1 MSVMSDTIPV
11 TVLSGALGAG
21 KTTTLNHVLTADH
34 GYETAVLVNDMGEVN
49 VDAEHIERQS
59 ELSQSDEEIIEM
71 SNGCICCRL
80 RGDMLDAVGALAEN
94 REFDYLLV
102 ESSGISEPIPVAQTF
117 ALGFED
123 SDYDPTEDYHLD
135 TMVSVVDAH
144 AMSEGFDSGASLTGE
159 DTVGGTDR
167 IPEEVLMDQIEFC
180 DVLLLNKCDLVP
192 DEELDEIEAVL
203 RTLQPRA
210 EIVRTE
216 FGAVDPTEILDT
228 DRFDFEAA
236 QDSAGWKHE
245 LKHDHHHDPSEEHGV
260 ESFVFRANR
269 PVHPER
275 FASLLETLPSAVI
288 RAKGF
293 FWSAG
298 REDISMGLDKSGQS
312 VRAGP
317 NGRWIATLPP
327 EQQKQYLRALPG
339 LADEWDDRW
348 GDRGVELV
356 FIGREY
362 DPESLKAD
370 LESCLL
376 TDAEMEDDWSA
387 YPDPF
392 GTDGQ
397 RELAIADD

>member
-1 MSVMSDTIPV
+1 MSNTIPV

-34 GYETAVLVNDMGEVN
+34 GHEVAVLVNDMGEVN
-49 VDAEHIERQS
+49 VDVDHVEQQS
-59 ELSQSDEEIIEM
+59 ELSQADEEIIEL

-80 RGDMLDAVGALAEN
+80 RGDMLDAVGALVEN

-123 SDYDPTEDYHLD
+123 SAYDPTDDYHLD

-144 AMSEGFDSGASLTGE
+144 AMYQGFDSGATLAGE
-159 DTVGGTDR
+159 EAHGGTDR

-203 RTLQPRA
+203 ETLQPRA
-210 EIVRTE
+210 KIIRTE
-216 FGAVDPTEILDT
+216 FGSIEPSEILDT
-228 DRFDFEAA
+228 GRFDFEEA
-236 QDSAGWKHE
+236 QNSAGWKHE
-245 LKHDHHHDPSEEHGV
+245 LEEGHHHDAAADEHGV
-260 ESFVFRANR
+260 ESFVFRADR

-275 FASLLETLPSAVI
+275 FAALLEELPSAVI

-298 REDISMGLDKSGQS
+298 REDIAMGLDKAGQS

-327 EQQKQYLRALPG
+327 EQQKRYKQRVPG
-339 LADEWDDRW
+339 LAEEWDETW

-356 FIGREY
+356 FIGRDY
-362 DPESLKAD
+362 DAESLRD
-370 LESCLL
+370 ELESTLL
-376 TDAEMEDDWSA
+376 TDKEMDDDWDR

-392 GTDGQ
+392 GTEGQ
-397 RELAIADD
+397 RELALADD

>member
-1 MSVMSDTIPV
+1 MSDTIPV

-34 GYETAVLVNDMGEVN
+34 GHEVAVLVNDMGEVN
-49 VDAEHIERQS
+49 VDVDHVEQQS

-80 RGDMLDAVGALAEN
+80 RGDMLDAVGALVEN

-123 SDYDPTEDYHLD
+123 SEYDPTDDYHLD

-144 AMSEGFDSGASLTGE
+144 SMYEGFDSGATLADE
-159 DTVGGTDR
+159 DAAGGTDR
-167 IPEEVLMDQIEFC
+167 VPEEVLMDQIEFC

-192 DEELDEIEAVL
+192 DDELDEIEAVL
-203 RTLQPRA
+203 EALQPRA
-210 EIVRTE
+210 RIVRTE
-216 FGAVDPTEILDT
+216 FGAVDPGEILDT
-228 DRFDFEAA
+228 GRFEFEAA
-236 QDSAGWKHE
+236 QNSAGWKHE
-245 LKHDHHHDPSEEHGV
+245 LEEGHHHDAAADEHGV
-260 ESFVFRANR
+260 ESFVFRADR

-275 FASLLETLPSAVI
+275 FAALLEELPSAVI

-298 REDISMGLDKSGQS
+298 REDIAMGLDKAGQS

-327 EQQKQYLRALPG
+327 EQQKRYKQRVPG
-339 LADEWDDRW
+339 LEEEWDDQW

-356 FIGREY
+356 FIGRGY
-362 DPESLKAD
+362 DAESLRSD
-370 LESCLL
+370 LESALL
-376 TDAEMEDDWSA
+376 TDGEMDDDWDR

-397 RELAIADD
+397 RELALADD

>member
-1 MSVMSDTIPV
+1 MSDTIPV

-34 GYETAVLVNDMGEVN
+34 GLEVAVLVNDMGEVN
-49 VDAEHIERQS
+49 VDVDHVDQQS
-59 ELSQSDEEIIEM
+59 QLSQTDEEVIEM

-80 RGDMLDAVGALAEN
+80 RGDMLDAVGSLAAS

-117 ALGFED
+117 TLGFED
-123 SDYDPTEDYHLD
+123 ADYDPTTDYHLD

-144 AMSEGFDSGASLTGE
+144 AMYEGFDSGAALADETAG
-159 DTVGGTDR
+159 GGTDR
-167 IPEEVLMDQIEFC
+167 VPEEVLMDQIEFC

-192 DEELDEIEAVL
+192 DDELDAIEAVL
-203 RTLQPRA
+203 ETLQPRA
-210 EIVRTE
+210 EILRTE
-216 FGAVDPTEILDT
+216 FGAVDPTDILDT
-228 DRFDFEAA
+228 GRFDFEMAR
-236 QDSAGWKHE
+236 DSAGWKHE
-245 LKHDHHHDPSEEHGV
+245 LQHDHHHDPSEEHGV

-275 FASLLETLPSAVI
+275 FESLLYDLPESVI

-298 REDISMGLDKSGQS
+298 REDISMGLDKAGQS

-327 EQQKQYLRALPG
+327 QEQRRYLQALPG
-339 LADEWDDRW
+339 LEDEWDDQW
-348 GDRGVELV
+348 GDRGAELV
-356 FIGREY
+356 FIGRNY
-362 DPESLKAD
+362 DPQQ
-370 LESCLL
+370 LEARLEACLL
-376 TDAEMEDDWSA
+376 TDDEMDDDWSR

-392 GTDGQ
+392 GTERQ
-397 RELAIADD
+397 REFALADD

>member
-1 MSVMSDTIPV
+1 MSESIPV

-21 KTTTLNHVLTADH
+21 KTTTLNHVLTNDH
-34 GYETAVLVNDMGEVN
+34 GHEVAVLINDMGEVN
-49 VDAEHIERQS
+49 IDVEHVERQS
-59 ELSQSDEEIIEM
+59 ELSQTDEEIIEM

-80 RGDMLDAVGALAEN
+80 RGDMLDAIGALVEN

-123 SDYDPTEDYHLD
+123 ADYDPTEDYRLD

-144 AMSEGFDSGASLTGE
+144 AMYDGFDSGTSLVGE
-159 DTVGGTDR
+159 GAADGTDR

-192 DEELDEIEAVL
+192 DEELEEIEAVL
-203 RTLQPRA
+203 EALQPRA
-210 EIVRTE
+210 KIVRTE
-216 FGAVDPTEILDT
+216 FGQVDPTEILET
-228 DRFDFEAA
+228 SRFDFEDA
-236 QDSAGWKHE
+236 QASAGWKHE
-245 LKHDHHHDPSEEHGV
+245 LQHEHHHDPSEEHGV
-260 ESFVFRANR
+260 ESFVFRSDR
-269 PVHPER
+269 PLHPVR
-275 FASLLETLPSAVI
+275 FEELLGSLPSALI

-298 REDISMGLDKSGQS
+298 REDIAMGLDKAGQS

-317 NGRWIATLPP
+317 AGHWVATLPP
-327 EQQKQYLRALPG
+327 EQQKRYFQTIPG
-339 LADEWDDRW
+339 FEEEWDEQW

-356 FIGREY
+356 FIGRNY
-362 DPESLKAD
+362 DPDA
-370 LESCLL
+370 LEARIDDCVL
-376 TDAEMEDDWSA
+376 TDNEMGEDWSI

-392 GTDGQ
+392 STESQ
-397 RELAIADD
+397 QEFALADD